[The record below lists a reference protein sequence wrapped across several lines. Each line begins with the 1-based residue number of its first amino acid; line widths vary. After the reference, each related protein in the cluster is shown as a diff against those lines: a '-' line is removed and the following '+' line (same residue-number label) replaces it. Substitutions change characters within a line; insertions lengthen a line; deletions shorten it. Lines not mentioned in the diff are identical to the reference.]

1 MDTSQH
7 TAIHR
12 NTSQHTVAHR
22 GTSQHPAAHRA
33 GHRKQLVASGGARTG
48 PALWRAR
55 LRGSAR
61 AQRSSAR
68 LSARRHIAWLIT
80 LKTLWGSPGTEL
92 STWSIGSFCCI
103 RAIQRT
109 RIASRPLR
117 SYTAIQ
123 RYTLDSYTSLSTRA
137 PARSNRRPSPPPPPA
152 ASARARPGRPR
163 HLRAARWRRPHQV
176 GSWWGSVRE

>member
-1 MDTSQH
+1 MPQPTLYVHIFATIAPPGGHRAACIFRSLSQVAPNSCIFSHYYPRMDTSQH

-68 LSARRHIAWLIT
+68 LSARRHIAWLINNT
-80 LKTLWGSPGTEL
+80 NQNALGVSWD
-92 STWSIGSFCCI
+92 
-103 RAIQRT
+103 RT
-109 RIASRPLR
+109 VYVVHRQFLLYK
-117 SYTAIQ
+117 SYTADTH
-123 RYTLDSYTSLSTRA
+123 RLAA
-137 PARSNRRPSPPPPPA
+137 PA
-152 ASARARPGRPR
+152 
-163 HLRAARWRRPHQV
+163 
-176 GSWWGSVRE
+176 

>member
-1 MDTSQH
+1 MPQPTLYVHIFATIAPPGGHRAACIFRLASSLSQVAPNSCIFSHYYPRMDTSQH

-48 PALWRAR
+48 PALWRVR

-92 STWSIGSFCCI
+92 STSC
-103 RAIQRT
+103 
-109 RIASRPLR
+109 LR
-117 SYTAIQ
+117 G
-123 RYTLDSYTSLSTRA
+123 
-137 PARSNRRPSPPPPPA
+137 PSA
-152 ASARARPGRPR
+152 VFA
-163 HLRAARWRRPHQV
+163 V
-176 GSWWGSVRE
+176 